1 MHTFTVNDMTC
12 GGCAAAITQAIQ
24 RLDPAA
30 VVEANPAT
38 KLVRVESQK
47 PAADLAQAIA
57 GAGYR
62 VAE

>member
-1 MHTFTVNDMTC
+1 MHTFTVSDMTC

-24 RLDPAA
+24 RLDSTAT
-30 VVEANPAT
+30 VEADPAI
-38 KLVRVESQK
+38 KLVKVESPK
-47 PAADLAQAIA
+47 PAAEIAQAIA

>member
-1 MHTFTVNDMTC
+1 MHTFTVSDMTC

-24 RLDPAA
+24 RLDSTAT
-30 VVEANPAT
+30 VEADPAT
-38 KLVRVESQK
+38 KLVKVESPK
-47 PAADLAQAIA
+47 PAAEIAQAIA